1 MIAFIVMFRWTYGE
15 FFTRY
20 RALMVP
26 KEVNR
31 KDVRGTSG
39 KTLQRLISDPDKYQ
53 FGKTKI
59 FFRAGQVAYLEKL
72 RADKLRAA
80 CVLMQKT
87 VRGWVQ
93 KKKYIRLRSSA
104 IIVQK
109 IVRGFLARR
118 FVYFCFSWVFFFFLI
133 HWKTFG
139 VCVGRRE
146 PGNF

>member
-1 MIAFIVMFRWTYGE
+1 MF
-15 FFTRY
+15 
-20 RALMVP
+20 P
-26 KEVNR
+26 
-31 KDVRGTSG
+31 
-39 KTLQRLISDPDKYQ
+39 QDPDKYQ

-93 KKKYIRLRSSA
+93 KKKYNRLRSST

-109 IVRGFLARR
+109 IIRGFLARR
-118 FVYFCFSWVFFFFLI
+118 FVYFGDFFFIVFILFYSLAYLQQ
-133 HWKTFG
+133 KTS
-139 VCVGRRE
+139 
-146 PGNF
+146 